1 LNRLQVP
8 FHAVGAFFFHLVGDM
23 TVYIQ
28 GEAGGGVTEIA
39 LQRLN
44 VITGTERGNTIQLN
58 LDGVSTSSMNS
69 AQRESVQEMD
79 VQTVYDAYMTSN
91 GSRISDFHGGKAT
104 VAIPYTLKAG
114 QMGSGVVV
122 WYVADNGDKTE
133 TPTSYNGKEVSFTTT
148 HFSNYVIAYD
158 AERATACPKDATCP
172 ISAFM
177 DADATAWYHDGV
189 HWALENGVMTGV
201 SKRHFNPNGAVTREQ
216 LATMLMRYAAV
227 K

>member
-1 LNRLQVP
+1 M
-8 FHAVGAFFFHLVGDM
+8 AF
-23 TVYIQ
+23 
-28 GEAGGGVTEIA
+28 A
-39 LQRLN
+39 LFWIPETWTRF
-44 VITGTERGNTIQLN
+44 
-58 LDGVSTSSMNS
+58 
-69 AQRESVQEMD
+69 SVD
-79 VQTVYDAYMTSN
+79 
-91 GSRISDFHGGKAT
+91 
-104 VAIPYTLKAG
+104 P
-114 QMGSGVVV
+114 
-122 WYVADNGDKTE
+122 
-133 TPTSYNGKEVSFTTT
+133 TTT

-158 AERATACPKDATCP
+158 AECATACPKDVTCP